1 VALPLGVILNNPK
14 ARGPRSFFVRCSFFR
29 GTISGVDSWAAL
41 RAPIDAIAPSIAIK
55 SKPRYRIFW
64 TGGNAGAR
72 FLAFLTPGSDLA
84 GEEIPMNIHDKAPEF
99 TLQDEN
105 GKEISLKDLRGKTVV
120 LYFYP
125 RADTPGCT
133 IEAQNFRDAYKRIQ
147 KTGVVLMGISP
158 DTPKSQ
164 KKFQEKF
171 SLPFTLLADADKKV
185 ADAFGVL
192 KEKNMYG
199 KKVMGIVRTTFIIG
213 PDGKIQHIFPKVKVE
228 GHAEEVLGYLKEA
241 AKIAS

>member
-1 VALPLGVILNNPK
+1 M
-14 ARGPRSFFVRCSFFR
+14 
-29 GTISGVDSWAAL
+29 
-41 RAPIDAIAPSIAIK
+41 
-55 SKPRYRIFW
+55 
-64 TGGNAGAR
+64 AR
-72 FLAFLTPGSDLA
+72 FLAFVTPGSELA

-105 GKEISLKDLRGKTVV
+105 GKEISLKNLRGKTVV

-133 IEAQNFRDAYKRIQ
+133 IEAQEFRDTYKKIQ

-228 GHAEEVLGYLKEA
+228 GHAEEVLAYLKEA